1 MTTRRPARKQALP
14 HDEVSLIHSLP
25 EELLFTRLG
34 ELFEAGWTLSSIGNA
49 FNPPRV
55 RSTVRSWILRSAGSP
70 DSSETGYPVPVP
82 KLKTQPR
89 GAYVS
94 RRPVSPG
101 ILPDTLTRIQEL
113 SPLARRYR
121 SGMLR
126 TTAIAQANDELT
138 EICTELHAQNVTVK
152 ELATAAGVTYRA
164 MARRLGR

>member
-14 HDEVSLIHSLP
+14 STEVSLIHSLP
-25 EELLFTRLG
+25 EDLVYARLG

-49 FNPPRV
+49 FDPPRV
-55 RSTVRSWILRSAGSP
+55 RSTVRSWILRSQNPAQTT
-70 DSSETGYPVPVP
+70 TGYLVPVP

-101 ILPDTLTRIQEL
+101 IAADVHARIEQL

-126 TTAIAQANDELT
+126 TTAVAQANDELT
-138 EICTELHAQNVTVK
+138 QICTELHAQNVTVK

>member
-14 HDEVSLIHSLP
+14 SAEVSLIQSLP
-25 EELLFTRLG
+25 EDLVFTRLG

-55 RSTVRSWILRSAGSP
+55 RSTVRSWILKKRDPNTA
-70 DSSETGYPVPVP
+70 TGYPVPVP
-82 KLKTQPR
+82 KLKTQQR

-101 ILPDTLTRIQEL
+101 ISADVHARIQEL

-126 TTAIAQANDELT
+126 TTAVSQANDELT
-138 EICTELHAQNVTVK
+138 QICTDLHAQNVTVK